1 MDTQGW
7 PLNGA
12 GSTGTV
18 FLLTIFS
25 DKNGLLFAGEV
36 SALDSTNVEM
46 VFDNFLTG

>member
-18 FLLTIFS
+18 FLLTIS
-25 DKNGLLFAGEV
+25 DKNGLLFAEV
-36 SALDSTNVEM
+36 SALDSTNVET